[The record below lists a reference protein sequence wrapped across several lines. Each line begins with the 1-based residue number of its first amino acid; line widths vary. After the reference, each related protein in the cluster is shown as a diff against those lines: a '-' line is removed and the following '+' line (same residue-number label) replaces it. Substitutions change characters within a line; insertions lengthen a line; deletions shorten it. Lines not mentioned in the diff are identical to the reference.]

1 MAKFTSKANS
11 TKLPAMVLCLGE
23 HPGGFCDVGC
33 CCVVFLTG
41 GFYVSG
47 LLFPCHRHSTP
58 ASQTREGLHWLWVLP
73 WLLSVAL
80 FFQAFLPQFYCERYG
95 FEWAFFIHRR
105 FFNLCS
111 FTDIFGTFCNSNVG
125 RNTPPRILLYTC
137 PHRVVSSGWRMDLN
151 YSYCSYKVDLSTV
164 LASHVV

>member
-1 MAKFTSKANS
+1 MAKFTCKANS

-80 FFQAFLPQFYCERYG
+80 LLPGFSITVLLRALRFWVGIIYPQTFFTLR
-95 FEWAFFIHRR
+95 
-105 FFNLCS
+105 S
-111 FTDIFGTFCNSNVG
+111 FTDIFGTFCDSDAG
-125 RNTPPRILLYTC
+125 RTPNP
-137 PHRVVSSGWRMDLN
+137 VSFSVLALTELSLPADAELHIG
-151 YSYCSYKVDLSTV
+151 SYKTIDLSIAPV
-164 LASHVV
+164 SHEI